1 MRTMN
6 PALNESTFEKAA
18 QDWAPPQGQPQLV
31 LDKVM
36 TFSGTLSAT
45 AVLVAVLAVGAVF
58 GWNSVTPNVESPA
71 FPGWLILALLGGFGV
86 AILTIFKP
94 HLARFT
100 APIYAGVQGLVLGAI
115 SAVYNFAFDGI
126 VLQAVGLTMG
136 VLALMVILY
145 ATRTIQVTDKL
156 RTGIVAATGA
166 IAIMYL
172 VTMVIGF
179 FGGGVPFI
187 HESGTLGILF
197 SLAVVGVAAFNLML
211 DFDLIEKGVRA
222 GAPRYMEWYAAFGV
236 MVTLVW
242 LYLEMLRLLAKLRD
256 R

>member
-1 MRTMN
+1 MN
-6 PALNESTFEKAA
+6 PALNESTFEKA
-18 QDWAPPQGQPQLV
+18 DWAPPVGQPHAV
-31 LDKVM
+31 KVM

-45 AVLVAVLAVGAVF
+45 AVLLALLAVGAVF
-58 GWNSVTPNVESPA
+58 GWNSVTQNEVSTSL
-71 FPGWLILALLGGFGV
+71 PGWLIFAVLGGFGV

-100 APIYAGVQGLVLGAI
+100 APLYAGVEGLVLGAI
-115 SAVYNFAFDGI
+115 SAVYNFAFEGI
-126 VLQAVGLTMG
+126 VLQAVGLTAG
-136 VLALMVILY
+136 VLALMIFLY
-145 ATRTIQVTDKL
+145 TSRIVQVTDKL
-156 RTGIVAATGA
+156 RMGIVAATGA
-166 IAIMYL
+166 IALMYL

-187 HESGTLGILF
+187 HDSGTFGIIF

-211 DFDLIEKGVRA
+211 DFDLIEKGVNA
-222 GAPRYMEWYAAFGV
+222 GAPRYMEWYAAFGI